1 LKECIRLVINFYTG
15 RSKQTDNKAERKAQ
29 QGMVFTMQIK
39 FPFDLSKPITG
50 EASIEINRPIQD
62 VFSYIGEHFFDNYP
76 KWSVGVV
83 EFEPL
88 DGREVFIGAKAK
100 QKRKDNGE
108 EVESIFEITD
118 YQPVVKLTFKGLTE
132 PYQHSY
138 LLESND
144 QKQPT
149 RLTFRFELLEI
160 EVFMRPFEKL
170 IRAAIEDGAEN
181 TVENIKNL
189 IAIEN
194 D

>member
-1 LKECIRLVINFYTG
+1 
-15 RSKQTDNKAERKAQ
+15 
-29 QGMVFTMQIK
+29 MQIK
-39 FPFDLSKPITG
+39 LPFDLSKPIVG
-50 EASIEINRPIQD
+50 EASIEINKPIHD

-88 DGREVFIGAKAK
+88 DGKEVFIGAKAK
-100 QKRKDNGE
+100 QKCKENDQ

-132 PYQHSY
+132 PYKHSY
-138 LLESND
+138 LLESSE
-144 QKQPT
+144 QMQPT
-149 RLTFRFELLEI
+149 RLTFRFELLEL

-170 IRAAIEDGAEN
+170 IRSAIEDGAEN

-189 IAIEN
+189 IVHESV
-194 D
+194 